1 MTFPNFLVIGA
12 AKSGTSSL
20 FRYLGQH
27 PQIYTPPRK
36 EPGFFAFEGQP
47 VCFAGPGDERRN
59 RLAVTD
65 LPSYQAL
72 FKGVTTQKAYGEA
85 SVVYLYSPTAP
96 DRIKFYVPE
105 VKLIALLRNPV
116 ERAFS
121 SFSHLIRD
129 GREPLPNFADA
140 LQAEEARMRANWQ
153 YLWHYQ
159 HLGFYYAQLSRYVE
173 RFPRAQLAVYTFD
186 QFSTDPLGTLREIF
200 HFLDVDSSFAP
211 DISRRLNRSGMP
223 KSKQLH
229 RYLMR
234 PRLNRSLLRR
244 SLPPALRRWVYD
256 TVMQWNITSSAKLEF
271 PEETRRYLIDLY
283 REDILELQTLIQKD
297 LSRWLVGQEARP
309 VSQQ

>member
-59 RLAVTD
+59 RLVVTD
-65 LPSYQAL
+65 LAAYRAL
-72 FKGVTTQKAYGEA
+72 FQGITTEKAAGEA

-96 DRIKFYVPE
+96 DRIKFSLPK

-129 GREPLPNFADA
+129 GREPILDFADA

-153 YLWHYQ
+153 YLWHYKQ
-159 HLGFYYAQLSRYVE
+159 LGFYHAQLSRYFE

-186 QFSTDPLGTLREIF
+186 QFSADPLGTLQSIF
-200 HFLDVDSSFAP
+200 DFLELDSHFVP
-211 DISRRLNRSGMP
+211 DTSRRFNRSGRP

-234 PRLNRSLLRR
+234 PRGSRSPMRLY
-244 SLPPALRRWVYD
+244 LPPALRRWLYD
-256 TVMQWNITSSAKLEF
+256 TAMQWNITPSVKLDF
-271 PEETRRYLIDLY
+271 PAETRHYLTELY
-283 REDILELQTLIQKD
+283 REDILKLESLIQQD
-297 LSRWLVGQEARP
+297 LSMWLVGQAVRP
-309 VSQQ
+309 VAVG